1 MKAATFHKT
10 TSAKKI
16 STNEFRHGAE
26 LEELLGGGGG
36 GGGGAARS
44 LKYESIVT
52 LAQQQQTNQN
62 TASGHVTQYSS
73 LIGQQQQQSPGENT
87 SPGSEL
93 PHHPAPDK
101 LVGTPLQ
108 PSPYVYRHRQ
118 VG

>member
-26 LEELLGGGGG
+26 LEELLGGGG
-36 GGGGAARS
+36 AARS

-52 LAQQQQTNQN
+52 LAQQQTNQN

-73 LIGQQQQQSPGENT
+73 LIGQQQSPGENS

-93 PHHPAPDK
+93 LRHPAPDK

>member
-26 LEELLGGGGG
+26 LEELLVGGGGV
-36 GGGGAARS
+36 ARS

-73 LIGQQQQQSPGENT
+73 LIGQQQQQQSPGENT
-87 SPGSEL
+87 SPSSEL
-93 PHHPAPDK
+93 LHHPAPDK

>member
-36 GGGGAARS
+36 AARS

-52 LAQQQQTNQN
+52 LAQQQTNQN
-62 TASGHVTQYSS
+62 TASGHVTQYSP

-93 PHHPAPDK
+93 LHHPAPDK

>member
-36 GGGGAARS
+36 AARS

-52 LAQQQQTNQN
+52 LAQQQQQTNQN

-73 LIGQQQQQSPGENT
+73 LIGQQQQQQSPGENT

-93 PHHPAPDK
+93 LHHPAPDK

>member
-10 TSAKKI
+10 TAAKKI

-36 GGGGAARS
+36 AARS

-52 LAQQQQTNQN
+52 LAQQQQQTNQN

-73 LIGQQQQQSPGENT
+73 LIGQQQQQQSPGENT

-93 PHHPAPDK
+93 LHHPAPDK

>member
-36 GGGGAARS
+36 GGARS

-52 LAQQQQTNQN
+52 LAQQQQQTNQN
-62 TASGHVTQYSS
+62 TASGHVTQYSP
-73 LIGQQQQQSPGENT
+73 LIGQGEGENT

-93 PHHPAPDK
+93 LHHPAPEK